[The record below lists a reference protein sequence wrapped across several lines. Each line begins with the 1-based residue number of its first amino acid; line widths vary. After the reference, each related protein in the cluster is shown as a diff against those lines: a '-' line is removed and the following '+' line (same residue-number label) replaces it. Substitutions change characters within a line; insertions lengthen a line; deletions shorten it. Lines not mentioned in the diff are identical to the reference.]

1 MLVLCSFLNDSL
13 SWCPTE
19 GWGLNSE
26 PISFLIPQ
34 LCNLQWFCFVLLKPD
49 KNLNHHFLLKLCL
62 AFGPHN
68 PQFNQDTSNTNH
80 MADYQSH
87 SHRYPNRQIHLSIL
101 RRNSNISGKNRDLR
115 NISDLNWSNRHK
127 NELSETSEASRTSH
141 FNLVG
146 LISSKCKRVLIIIII
161 NIIINVRAWDPT
173 GKGFPVQIMVMYFK
187 KKLETKA
194 ITNENK
200 LKF

>member
-19 GWGLNSE
+19 GWGLNGE
-26 PISFLIPQ
+26 PISFLVPQ
-34 LCNLQWFCFVLLKPD
+34 LCNLQWFCYVLLKPD
-49 KNLNHHFLLKLCL
+49 KDLNHCFLLKLCL

-87 SHRYPNRQIHLSIL
+87 SHRHPNRQIHLSIHH
-101 RRNSNISGKNRDLR
+101 RNSNIPGKKRDLR

-127 NELSETSEASRTSH
+127 NELTEISEASRTSH

-146 LISSKCKRVLIIIII
+146 LISSKCKTVLITIII

-173 GKGFPVQIMVMYFK
+173 GKYFLCKSWSCTSK
-187 KKLETKA
+187 KKKK
-194 ITNENK
+194 NWK
-200 LKF
+200 LKRSPMKTS